1 MTEERLYLQDLL
13 GELRYRD
20 RRSVRRWCKNN
31 NVRILSDVGSNRQFV
46 LRDEFEKEKNKI
58 YKLRSLISYA
68 SKKSLSRNGRNRPEK
83 VMGYKPQGEYE
94 KNFLS
99 IFTNSISPRYDTDDG
114 K

>member
-31 NVRILSDVGSNRQFV
+31 NVRILSDIGSNRQFV

-58 YKLRSLISYA
+58 YRLRSITSYA
-68 SKKSLSRNGRNRPEK
+68 SKKSFYRNRSSHSEK
-83 VMGYKPQGEYE
+83 AEEYKPQGEYE
-94 KNFLS
+94 KNLLS
-99 IFTNSISPRYDTDDG
+99 IFTNIISARYDSHDG